1 MPLFHLLKYR
11 SFLPAAVCCI
21 GTAGMEFTSRRW
33 IVGTWHVT
41 FQNDTLTFL
50 LHIRKRDCG
59 KKSFCIGVH
68 RIGIKLGFFCN
79 LNHTSKIHNCD
90 SVTDMADYAQV
101 MGDKQVGQ
109 IFFCCI
115 FLIRFSTCAR
125 TDTSVR
131 KPPRHRQQ
139 IPDSGSV
146 PLQFRFAASDRLKTR
161 EGKRFN
167 TVYPVQPPEGSL
179 PPFPC
184 VLP

>member
-1 MPLFHLLKYR
+1 MQEINFQASSKARVAGCLMPIFHLLKHR
-11 SFLPAAVCCI
+11 NFLPAAVCCV
-21 GTAGMEFTSRRW
+21 GTARCGIYILRW

-50 LHIRKRDCG
+50 LHIRERDCG
-59 KKSFCIGVH
+59 KKGFCIGVH

-109 IFFCCI
+109 FFFCCI

-125 TDTSVR
+125 TDTSSAETASSQTTNSGFR
-131 KPPRHRQQ
+131 ISALA
-139 IPDSGSV
+139 IPIRC
-146 PLQFRFAASDRLKTR
+146 L
-161 EGKRFN
+161 
-167 TVYPVQPPEGSL
+167 
-179 PPFPC
+179 
-184 VLP
+184 